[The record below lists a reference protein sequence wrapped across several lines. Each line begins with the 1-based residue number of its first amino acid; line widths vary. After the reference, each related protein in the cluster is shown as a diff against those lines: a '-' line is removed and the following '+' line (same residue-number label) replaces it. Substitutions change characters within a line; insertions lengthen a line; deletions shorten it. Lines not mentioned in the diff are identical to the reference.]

1 LNVEKTLFIIFAI
14 LFTLTALF
22 VKDIYVKHLS
32 LLYTIS
38 FVMLYAG
45 FHIEGGNSAYAKLLK
60 FGGFALLVYTL
71 VENIRFLKR
80 YRDFEK
86 KFYTDPLTGVYNRKF
101 LEEIFQYEIENYKKY
116 GKEFCILF
124 IDLNNFKQ
132 VNDMYGHKVGDEV
145 LKKVARLIKENIRKE
160 DYLIRYGGDEFVV
173 ITEVN
178 HEDVLRLIGRL
189 NEKLRLNYKGIE
201 INVSIGS
208 ACYPVDGKDLDT
220 LIRVADERMYKVKAF
235 QKRLLKLYVG

>member
-1 LNVEKTLFIIFAI
+1 LNVEKVLFLFFAI
-14 LFTLTALF
+14 LFTLVGF
-22 VKDIYVKHLS
+22 FGKDVYVKSLS
-32 LLYTIS
+32 MLYTVSFMMLYTGFYVEESSPSFARFLKLGGSFLLLYTL
-38 FVMLYAG
+38 FEN
-45 FHIEGGNSAYAKLLK
+45 FKLL
-60 FGGFALLVYTL
+60 
-71 VENIRFLKR
+71 RR
-80 YRDFEK
+80 YREIERR
-86 KFYTDPLTGVYNRKF
+86 FYTDPLTGVYNRKF
-101 LEEIFQYEIENYKKY
+101 LEEIFQYEIENYKRY

-145 LKKVARLIKENIRKE
+145 LRRVAQLIKENIRKE

-208 ACYPVDGKDLDT
+208 ACYPIDGKDLDT
-220 LIRVADERMYKVKAF
+220 LVRVADERMYKVKAF